1 MEPSRS
7 RQGIF
12 SVEIYL
18 KLGCPACSH
27 TLKRRFVDYLTTRA
41 SHCPRC
47 STKMVHLARGQT
59 TQDKKF
65 EMTAMKDFIEELESQ
80 WSSLV
85 NESIVMESNP
95 FDLPESE

>member
-1 MEPSRS
+1 
-7 RQGIF
+7 
-12 SVEIYL
+12 
-18 KLGCPACSH
+18 
-27 TLKRRFVDYLTTRA
+27 
-41 SHCPRC
+41 
-47 STKMVHLARGQT
+47 MVHLARGQT